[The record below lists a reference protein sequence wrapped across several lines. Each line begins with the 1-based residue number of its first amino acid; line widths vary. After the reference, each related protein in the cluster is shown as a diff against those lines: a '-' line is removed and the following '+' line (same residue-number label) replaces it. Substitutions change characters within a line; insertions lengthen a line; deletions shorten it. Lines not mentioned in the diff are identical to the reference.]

1 MSTMTHLEFLWIE
14 PGQISTTNDTFKV
27 RSRYPDS
34 LLDSIRENGIR
45 TPLLVQPAGDRH
57 RLVSGWGRWK
67 ASGGRGPLPCY
78 MLARERTE
86 DELWDI
92 FLRDNESW
100 NVVEIARILGRLS
113 ELPDMTR
120 DRIVRE
126 KFGLIGLHRA
136 KDLLPAYVRL
146 LELPRDAQ
154 EFIETEAL
162 PLRRASVFFK
172 LPAEALPAF
181 LSIARE
187 LRLTSSELSEVL
199 VLAEEISRRDG
210 SEPLSV
216 LEAARSCGGQ
226 KASFLQ
232 SLRERR
238 YPELSRYRAQLEAW
252 TSELEFSLPVR
263 VEWDPQLERPGL
275 RLIVELADEDAL
287 DSFRRELETE
297 GARLRRFFEVL

>member
-1 MSTMTHLEFLWIE
+1 MTHLEFLWIE

-34 LLDSIRENGIR
+34 LVDSIQENGIR
-45 TPLLVQPAGDRH
+45 TPLLVQLAGDRY

-67 ASGGRGPLPCY
+67 AWDGRAPVPCY
-78 MLARERTE
+78 VLLPERTE
-86 DELWDI
+86 EEIWDV

-113 ELPDMTR
+113 ELPDLTK

-126 KFGLIGLHRA
+126 KFGLIGLRRA

-146 LELPRDAQ
+146 LELPRDAL

-172 LPAEALPAF
+172 LPAEALPEF

-216 LEAARSCGGQ
+216 LEAARSGGGQ